1 VSKLQRV
8 HGSAFQGKQ
17 EIMKLYVRWLMSAAV
32 VLLLCARVAGAASRE
47 IAITLDDAPREDTAH
62 FDGAT
67 RTSKLLATLKRAE
80 VAQIAFFC
88 NPVRMD
94 AAGAARIKA
103 YADAGHLIANHSN
116 THADLHQVGVQDFL
130 ADIDTADHVLRGV
143 ANFRPWFRFPY
154 LHEGKT
160 VEVRDTLR
168 SELKKRG
175 LLSAYVTVDTYD
187 WHMDRMFQDAIAAGK
202 KVDFDRL
209 RSAYVDLLA
218 DSVEFY
224 DAVAIK
230 KLGRSPRHVLL
241 MHENDL
247 AAMYLGDLVAQ
258 LRKNGWKIISPELAF
273 SDPIASV
280 EPDTLLLGQGRVMA
294 IATTKGYSGPR
305 GRWEDEDK
313 LQQQFERRH
322 VWE

>member
-1 VSKLQRV
+1 MNSFIR
-8 HGSAFQGKQ
+8 
-17 EIMKLYVRWLMSAAV
+17 RLMGGAV
-32 VLLLCARVAGAASRE
+32 VLLLCAQVASAATRE
-47 IAITLDDAPREDTAH
+47 IAITLDDAPRDNTAH

-67 RTSKLLATLKRAE
+67 RTAKLIETLKRAD

-88 NPVRMD
+88 NSVRMD
-94 AAGAARIKA
+94 ASGAARIKA
-103 YADAGHLIANHSN
+103 YADAGHLIANHSH
-116 THADLHQVGVQDFL
+116 THADLHKVGVQSFL
-130 ADIDTADHVLRGV
+130 AEIDTADQVLRGV

-187 WHMDRMFQDAIAAGK
+187 WHMDSMFQQALAAGK
-202 KVDFDRL
+202 KVDLERL
-209 RSAYVDLLA
+209 GTAYVDLLA

-224 DAVAIK
+224 DSVAVK
-230 KLGRSPRHVLL
+230 QLGRSPRHVLL

-247 AAMYLGDLVAQ
+247 AAMYLGDLVAR
-258 LRKNGWKIISPELAF
+258 LRKNGWTIISPERAF
-273 SDPIASV
+273 QDPIASV
-280 EPDTLLLGQGRVMA
+280 EPDTLVLGQGRVMA
-294 IATTKGYSGPR
+294 IAATKGYAGPR
-305 GRWEDEDK
+305 RRWEDEGM
-313 LQQQFERRH
+313 LQQEFERRR